1 MIWIEQCEPRS
12 VVSITVDKETFA
24 GQTFIL
30 KSVSLLDKSSGIFLC
45 KMYIVIGVKANDNI
59 WPFQIEERERVGQV
73 IALELIFFW
82 NSTSIEYFEQVHHKI
97 PMDNHNN
104 HSKCIHFT

>member
-1 MIWIEQCEPRS
+1 M
-12 VVSITVDKETFA
+12 DKETFA

-59 WPFQIEERERVGQV
+59 WPFQMDERESRSSYYCSR
-73 IALELIFFW
+73 IKLFFG
-82 NSTSIEYFEQVHHKI
+82 NSSISIDYFEQVHHKI
-97 PMDNHNN
+97 PMDYHN
-104 HSKCIHFT
+104 K